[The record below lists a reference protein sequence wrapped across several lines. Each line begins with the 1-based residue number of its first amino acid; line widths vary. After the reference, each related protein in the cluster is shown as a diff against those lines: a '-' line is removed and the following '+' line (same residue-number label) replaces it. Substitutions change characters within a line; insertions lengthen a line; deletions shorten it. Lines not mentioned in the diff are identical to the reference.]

1 MSIYYSINNFKPHAK
16 NFNTGVSYGRFQVYH
31 GGHKLSTQM
40 ILNLGLKP
48 YIFVS
53 HKQNLPN
60 NPLSAKEKK
69 QFIQS
74 VWTKSDKPVVVSATS
89 RSASYIGTH
98 ANTLRKSGKKV
109 VIFLGQN
116 RVRPKNNDN
125 PKTQY
130 LSNGLSKM
138 GFTIVQVGKR
148 VPGATNVTGLSGTK
162 MRKLAVNG
170 NFNAFMGGL
179 PNTANKNAARSL
191 YESIRER
198 LAQPTAKKRAAENQ
212 PEPAPKKRATRQSK
226 SASGKR

>member
-1 MSIYYSINNFKPHAK
+1 MSTIYYSINNFKPHAK

-40 ILNLGLKP
+40 ILNLGLEP

-60 NPLSAKEKK
+60 NPLSASEKK
-69 QFIQS
+69 EFIQS
-74 VWTKSDKPVVVSATS
+74 VWTKSNKPVVVSATS

-98 ANTLRKSGKKV
+98 ANTLRKNGKKV

-116 RVRPKNNDN
+116 RVRPANNTN
-125 PKTQY
+125 PKTHY

-138 GFTIVQVGKR
+138 GFTIVQAGKR

-170 NFNAFMGGL
+170 NFKSFMGGL
-179 PNTANKNAARSL
+179 PNTATVNAARSL

-198 LAQPTAKKRAAENQ
+198 LAP
-212 PEPAPKKRATRQSK
+212 PSPKKRTSREPK
-226 SASGKR
+226 TSASGKR